1 MAAEP
6 EPEPDSD
13 SDELTRYSSAQE
25 QLELELEP
33 EQEPDSDEELERFS
47 TAPGQPTSEGV
58 TLTSGRDYLTAD
70 GHDTNSHVM
79 ADTLMQRVMGATD
92 GERLT
97 RTQLLEHSQYPRDW

>member
-1 MAAEP
+1 MLLGTFADAANG
-6 EPEPDSD
+6 
-13 SDELTRYSSAQE
+13 LARLLGRRGWLGFLA
-25 QLELELEP
+25 
-33 EQEPDSDEELERFS
+33 
-47 TAPGQPTSEGV
+47 AEGV